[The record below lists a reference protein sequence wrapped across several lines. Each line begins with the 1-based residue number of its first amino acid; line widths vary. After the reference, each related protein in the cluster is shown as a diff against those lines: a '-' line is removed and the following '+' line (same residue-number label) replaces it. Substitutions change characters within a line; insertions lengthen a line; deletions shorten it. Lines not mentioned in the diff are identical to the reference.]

1 MTPRQTR
8 ILNAINAGHTSV
20 RQIAAAAGI
29 SSTSVVAANLQALEA
44 SGHVILERG
53 PKGETV
59 YSGAD
64 YCQAWNSAAAL
75 AGNPDA

>member
-1 MTPRQTR
+1 MNLRQTA
-8 ILNAINAGHTSV
+8 ILNAINAGYTTV

-44 SGHVILERG
+44 AGHVVLERG

-64 YCQAWNSAAAL
+64 YARGWDMAARL
-75 AGNPDA
+75 AGNADA

>member
-1 MTPRQTR
+1 MTPRQEAMLR
-8 ILNAINAGHTSV
+8 AIEHGATTV
-20 RQIAAAAGI
+20 RQIATAAGV
-29 SSTSVVAANLQALEA
+29 SSTSVVAANLQALQA

-64 YCQAWNSAAAL
+64 YCQAWNTAARL
-75 AGNPDA
+75 AGNAEA